1 MRNYFQVSVFAIVS
15 SPLRALVCDT
25 ANVALNCDEAH
36 CHTAMCTQEHM
47 STFAEIVQQC
57 LPSRHTLL
65 VCTSLVDQLSTNR
78 VSVFS
83 FPHSSGV
90 STLSTVCPLC
100 VHIISVYPTDTVFL
114 SAKQLRVSTVNRV
127 SVFLFIL

>member
-1 MRNYFQVSVFAIVS
+1 MSHRKKKRIYFQVSVFAIVS
-15 SPLRALVCDT
+15 SPLRALVLMQHST
-25 ANVALNCDEAH
+25 ATK
-36 CHTAMCTQEHM
+36 HTAMWTQEHV

-114 SAKQLRVSTVNRV
+114 SAKQSRVSTVNRV